1 MARERL
7 YPEVVCSR
15 DESSRIAEQVLAWL
29 NDPES
34 AHQLSLRLEQLRAR
48 VAQPGACQRAAQFL
62 VQTTA
67 RRRAAA

>member
-1 MARERL
+1 
-7 YPEVVCSR
+7 VVCSR
-15 DESSRIAEQVLAWL
+15 DESPRIAEQVLAWL

-62 VQTTA
+62 VQAITS
-67 RRRAAA
+67 RRAVA